1 MQTHARVAIGRSNSS
16 AAVATATTTVT
27 ATATAAAT
35 ATATAT
41 ASIVVQVPVCHPTI
55 LHINSM
61 AAPDKEALFSIF
73 GLDVTATRGEVCKR
87 YKELALKHHPDK
99 NPGSATA
106 KDLMQ
111 IYTNAR
117 DAILDKIMP
126 EPNGSSFEEFVDEE
140 HKELQGHWQWDAS
153 SGQRGAKRKW
163 RDYGDESN
171 VIFEHN
177 AKKGR
182 VEFDIH
188 LPEAGGQQYHI
199 SLDPDA
205 PGTGKQV
212 KCDGGLFARRVRV
225 VYGR

>member
-1 MQTHARVAIGRSNSS
+1 
-16 AAVATATTTVT
+16 
-27 ATATAAAT
+27 
-35 ATATAT
+35 
-41 ASIVVQVPVCHPTI
+41 
-55 LHINSM
+55 M

-117 DAILDKIMP
+117 DAILDKIVP

-182 VEFDIH
+182 VEFD
-188 LPEAGGQQYHI
+188 
-199 SLDPDA
+199 PDA

-225 VYGR
+225 LILWHHRPCRIVRCPETSGAATRAGAYAPAQHFRGVETSTAA